1 MLQYH
6 VLKGTVAVGDL
17 NTGPTYLQS
26 TLLTN
31 SAYTNVTEGQN
42 VLLNKQPAGEVILTS
57 GMGTRCTLIEKD
69 ISFQGGM
76 IQIVDNLLLP
86 PTKLSETTRAFQA
99 ESFLASLYAV
109 DAMPEVDNT
118 QNITVFVPE
127 DAAIQAVGGTLE
139 NLDADNLSR
148 IVNYHIVPN
157 QVLSSA
163 MLTNGSVLGTM
174 AKDASGANDETLT
187 VRQAGNN
194 KFVNSAQIVQPDILI
209 ANGVMHI
216 ISGVLNPDA
225 DSVAPNPTMA
235 TQAPVFSLSSAD
247 HPFTSALPCTED
259 CPVTTSSTATVQQT
273 TSTTTSVSSRTS
285 DGAAAGARCTAHVAG
300 AAMGMLGVG
309 VGMAWL

>member
-1 MLQYH
+1 M
-6 VLKGTVAVGDL
+6 
-17 NTGPTYLQS
+17 
-26 TLLTN
+26 
-31 SAYTNVTEGQN
+31 TEGQN
-42 VLLNKQPAGEVILTS
+42 VLLNKQPGGEVILTS

-86 PTKLSETTRAFQA
+86 PTKLSKTTQAFQA
-99 ESFLASLYAV
+99 ESFLASLYAAK
-109 DAMPEVDNT
+109 AMPGIDNT
-118 QNITVFVPE
+118 QNITVFVPQ

-139 NLDADNLSR
+139 NFDLDNLSR

-157 QVLSSA
+157 QVLSFA
-163 MLTNGSVLGTM
+163 MLTNGSILETTT
-174 AKDASGANDETLT
+174 KDAAGANDEMLT

-209 ANGVMHI
+209 ANGIMHI

-225 DSVAPNPTMA
+225 DNVTPNPTIA
-235 TQAPVFSLSSAD
+235 TQAPVFPLSSAD
-247 HPFTSALPCTED
+247 HPFTSALPCSED
-259 CPVTTSSTATVQQT
+259 CPVTTSTGSAQQT
-273 TSTTTSVSSRTS
+273 TSSPTTSVSSRTS
-285 DGAAAGARCTAHVAG
+285 DGAAAVARCTAHVAG